1 MDLAGL
7 ELSARSMASS
17 MLSKRVPQSQP
28 PDATTPLL
36 QNKDICARVAS
47 TSGPPAHTFVEPG
60 CRELQGIG
68 YMEGG
73 RADGQAVAWW
83 PIPCMTQGPGYATA
97 ASRLRDGCVPAT
109 RRLRPGYATA
119 TEHLAS
125 GAGWKVDKGVADC
138 AGGVATVTPGCAGL
152 ATPLAPL
159 LHWQS
164 RLYAQTGP
172 PKRRD
177 G

>member
-1 MDLAGL
+1 MGQRRPPPYA
-7 ELSARSMASS
+7 SA
-17 MLSKRVPQSQP
+17 
-28 PDATTPLL
+28 LL
-36 QNKDICARVAS
+36 QNKDICARVSS
-47 TSGPPAHTFVEPG
+47 TSGPATHTFVEQG
-60 CRELQGIG
+60 GRELQGIG

-73 RADGQAVAWW
+73 RADGQAVAWR
-83 PIPCMTQGPGYATA
+83 PTPCMTQGPGY
-97 ASRLRDGCVPAT
+97 VPAT
-109 RRLRPGYATA
+109 G
-119 TEHLAS
+119 HLAS
-125 GAGWKVDKGVADC
+125 GAGWKVDKGVADR

-172 PKRRD
+172 PQRRH